1 VFADIDAGSVYTGSS
16 ARSTSLGVVS
26 VDESRKSKTLTA
38 AAAAAAA
45 VSASA
50 AKSRQPQKQPLQ
62 GYYYLL

>member
-1 VFADIDAGSVYTGSS
+1 MFADIDAGSVYTGSS

-38 AAAAAAA
+38 AAAAAA

>member
-38 AAAAAAA
+38 AAAAAA